1 MKQKLLLLCM
11 LFCLATGTALA
22 QTQTASGI
30 VYSGEDGLPL
40 IGASVKVKGTN
51 IGATAD
57 LDGKF
62 TIQNIPASAK
72 ALEITY
78 IGFRTQTA
86 DIKTGL
92 KITLQPDSK
101 DLEEVVVT
109 GMQKMDK
116 RLFSGATV
124 KLDAEKMKI
133 DGMAD
138 ISRSL
143 EGRVSGVSV
152 QNVSGTFGT
161 APKIRIRGA
170 TSIYGSSTPLWV
182 IDGVAVANR
191 EVSADALATGDI
203 ETLLS
208 SAVAGLNADDI
219 ESFQILKDGSATS
232 IYGARA
238 MAGVIVITTK
248 KGRAGQSKINY
259 TGEFTMR
266 MKPNYRNYN
275 IMNSQDQMAVYEELA
290 AKGWMNF
297 SGNGSNGLYNAAN
310 SGVYGKMWHL
320 INTYNSTTGQ
330 FALANTPEARAAYL
344 QTAEKRNTDWF
355 DELFSNN
362 IMHNHSVSI
371 SSGTDKAVY
380 YASLSV
386 MQDPGWYKQSETSR
400 YTANL
405 NATFN
410 LSKNLSL
417 NLLSN
422 ASYRK
427 QFAPGTSGQSVDV
440 VNGTV
445 SRDFDI
451 NPFSFALNSSRTLDP
466 SEYYTRNYADF
477 NIFNEL
483 ANNYIEINEVQM
495 KVQGELKWKPIKSL
509 ELSALGSLT
518 YNPTSIEHYVKD
530 NSNQANAYRAM
541 GNSIIRDENNKL
553 YTDPD
558 DPYSLPISVLPEG
571 GIYQRMDQK
580 NIGYYFRA
588 AASWSQL
595 WKEDHMTNLYGGMEI
610 TSNDVDNSN
619 FYGWGMQ
626 YSMGEIPYYI
636 YQYFKQGIEQGSQY
650 YSLTRG
656 HLRTAAFFLNG
667 NYSYKER
674 YSFNAT
680 VRYDG
685 TNRLGSNSNARWL
698 PTWNTSARWNFSE
711 EGFFEP
717 LKKAVSTGSL
727 RVSYSL
733 TGDRGPDLT
742 NSKPIIYSGT
752 PYRPFTSVQE
762 SYLYLDQLENSE
774 LTYEKKHELNIGLD
788 LGFLKNRINLEM
800 DYFTRNNFDL
810 IGTTNTQG
818 VGGEN
823 KKYANVASMKSHG
836 FEMSLSSQN
845 IKKKD
850 FSWNTDFMFT
860 HVTTEVTELNAL
872 ATTMDY
878 VSGTGFTLVGHPH
891 RGLFSVKF
899 AGLDQNGI
907 PTFYNEKGEITSTD
921 INLQGSDNFEWL
933 QYEGPTE
940 PTFFGSLGNTFR
952 YKGWNLNVYITYSGG
967 NKVRLDPVFSASYD
981 DLTAT
986 PREFKNRWTKP
997 GDEAYTN
1004 IPAILSY
1011 RQYYEDSNLRVAYNV
1026 YNYSTERVADGG
1038 FIRLK
1043 EVSLSYDFPTKWIS
1057 RLKLSNLSLKVQ
1069 ATNLCL
1075 LYADK
1080 KLNGQDPEFTNSG
1093 GVASPVPKQF
1103 TMTLRLG
1110 L

>member
-1 MKQKLLLLCM
+1 M
-11 LFCLATGTALA
+11 FFHLAAGIAWA
-22 QTQTASGI
+22 QTQTASGT
-30 VYSGEDGLPL
+30 VYSGEDNLPL
-40 IGASVKVKGTN
+40 IGASVKVKGTT

-62 TIQNIPASAK
+62 TIQNIPANAK
-72 ALEITY
+72 TLEISF
-78 IGFRTQTA
+78 IGFRTQTVA
-86 DIKTGL
+86 IKNGL
-92 KITLQPDSK
+92 KVTLQPDSK

-116 RLFSGATV
+116 RLFSGAST

-143 EGRVSGVSV
+143 EGRAAGVSV

-182 IDGVAVANR
+182 IDGVAVANQ

-203 ETLLS
+203 ETMLG

-266 MKPNYRNYN
+266 MKPKYRNYN
-275 IMNSQDQMAVYEELA
+275 IMNSQEQMAIYQELA
-290 AKGWMNF
+290 DKGWLNF
-297 SGNGSNGLYNAAN
+297 SGDNINGMYNAEN

-320 INTYNSTTGQ
+320 INTYDSKTGQ
-330 FALANTPEARAAYL
+330 FALANTPEARTAYL

-355 DELFSNN
+355 DELFSNSV
-362 IMHNHSVSI
+362 MQNHSVSI

-386 MQDPGWYKQSETSR
+386 MRDPGWYKQSEVSR

-410 LSKNLSL
+410 LSKHLSL

-427 QFAPGTSGQSVDV
+427 QRAPGTSSQNVDV
-440 VNGTV
+440 TTGEV

-451 NPFSFALNSSRTLDP
+451 NPFSYALNTSRTLDP
-466 SEYYTRNYADF
+466 NEYYTRNYTDF

-483 ANNYIEINEVQM
+483 ANNYIEFNEVQM
-495 KVQGELKWKPIKSL
+495 KIQGELKWKPFKEL

-518 YNPTSIEHYVKD
+518 YDPTSIEHYVKD

-541 GNSIIRDENNKL
+541 GNSIIRDQNNKL

-558 DPYSLPISVLPEG
+558 APYDLPISVLPEG

-580 NIGYYFRA
+580 NISYYFRTA
-588 AASWSQL
+588 GSWTRL
-595 WKEDHMTNLYGGMEI
+595 WKEDHLTNLYGGIEV
-610 TSNDVDNSN
+610 TSNDIDNSN

-626 YSMGEIPYYI
+626 YSMGEVPYYI

-650 YSLTRG
+650 YSLARA
-656 HLRTAAFFLNG
+656 HLRTTAFFLNA

-674 YSFNAT
+674 YSFNGT

-685 TNRLGSNSNARWL
+685 TNRLGSNSDARWL

-711 EGFFEP
+711 EAFFEP
-717 LKKAVSTGSL
+717 LKKILSTGSL

-742 NSKPIIYSGT
+742 NSKAVIYSGT

-762 SYLYLDQLENSE
+762 SYLYLSQLENSE
-774 LTYEKKHELNIGLD
+774 LTYEKKHELNVGLD
-788 LGFLKNRINLEM
+788 LGFLQNRINLEM
-800 DYFTRNNFDL
+800 DVFTRNCFDL

-818 VGGEN
+818 IGGEN
-823 KKYANVASMKSHG
+823 KKWANVASMKSHG
-836 FEMSLSSQN
+836 FELSLSTQN
-845 IKKKD
+845 IKKKN
-850 FSWNTDFMFT
+850 FSWTTDFMYT
-860 HVTTEVTELNAL
+860 HVTTEVTELSAL

-878 VSGTGFTLVGHPH
+878 VSGTGFTLPGYPH
-891 RGLFSVKF
+891 RGLFSIRF
-899 AGLDQNGI
+899 AGLDSNGI

-921 INLQGSDNFEWL
+921 INLQGSDNFDWL
-933 QYEGPTE
+933 QYEGPME
-940 PTFFGSLGNTFR
+940 PTFFGSFGNTFR
-952 YKGWNLNVYITYSGG
+952 YKGWNLNVYFTYSGG
-967 NKVRLDPVFSASYD
+967 NKVRLDPAFSATYND
-981 DLTAT
+981 QVAT
-986 PREFKNRWTKP
+986 PREFKNRWTLP
-997 GDEAYTN
+997 GDEAKTN
-1004 IPAILSY
+1004 VPAILSY
-1011 RQYYEDSNLRVAYNV
+1011 RQYYDNTDLRVAYNV

-1043 EVSLSYDFPTKWIS
+1043 EISLSYEFPKKWLDP
-1057 RLKLSNLSLKVQ
+1057 LKVSNLSLKIQ

-1080 KLNGQDPEFTNSG
+1080 KLNGQDPEFVNAG

-1103 TMTLRLG
+1103 TLTLRLG